1 MTRSL
6 LLAAL
11 VAGPALA
18 QSDVLAARQDGTI
31 GDPTPEVLAYA
42 ADDDFFGV
50 DQRFRADL
58 RTITNVVATAALLH
72 DESGDYPSTTFGL
85 LGSREADR
93 TGLRETPFST
103 LSVSRDGDGVT
114 VRYIPLPT
122 DPYVR
127 MDRVVEVTVSQDANG
142 QYKGAYEV
150 LRREDPDEGG
160 AQIPYDTAGRYRVT
174 RGVGTACVDVATVRQ
189 RLAAGTYAPEPG
201 SLGSEG
207 LTVRVHPPGEAEP
220 VYYQNPVR

>member
-18 QSDVLAARQDGTI
+18 QSDTLTARQDGTI
-31 GDPTPEVLAYA
+31 GDPIPTAIAYA
-42 ADDDFFGV
+42 DDEALRDV
-50 DQRFRADL
+50 DRRFRADL
-58 RTITNVVATAALLH
+58 RTITNVVATAALVH
-72 DESGDYPSTTFGL
+72 DEDGAYPSTAFDL
-85 LGSREADR
+85 LGNPAADR
-93 TGLRETPFST
+93 TDLRGTPFST

-114 VRYIPLPT
+114 VRYVPLPT

-127 MDRVVEVTVSQDANG
+127 MDRVVEITVSQDADGRYNG
-142 QYKGAYEV
+142 DYEV
-150 LRREDPDEGG
+150 LRREDPDDGG

-174 RGVGTACVDVATVRQ
+174 RGFGTACVDVGTVRQ

-201 SLGSEG
+201 SLGPEG

-220 VYYQNPVR
+220 VYYQNPTR